1 MIRMDSFVMDKA
13 GIALTTA
20 CSLSCKLCAAY
31 APYNIPEHYA
41 LERHRECLK
50 RFFSIVTQVNKF
62 TISGGEPLVYPD
74 LPGFFAELQRYRDR
88 LGTLELITNGTILPS
103 RALLSAMSV
112 WQDKL
117 AVLVDN
123 YGPDIS
129 SKADEIHTLLSANGI
144 THSVRNYTAEDP
156 HCGGWIDFGDL
167 TQKRHLTQEEQERL
181 YAKCA
186 QPQKIKFCFTIVNGI
201 VSPCPP
207 LRRRQELGL
216 PTDYCEYIDLFDDSL
231 TVEEQ
236 RRKIWGIYHAKS
248 LSACAYCD
256 GLCDDSIRY
265 LPAQQFTTEEK
276 DCVKKGARF
285 YAEVRKMIC
294 SGGSA

>member
-1 MIRMDSFVMDKA
+1 MESFVMDKA

-20 CSLSCKLCAAY
+20 CSLNCKLCAAY
-31 APYNIPEHYA
+31 APYNAPEHYS
-41 LERHRECLK
+41 LERHKECLK

-62 TISGGEPLVYPD
+62 TISGGEPLVYPH
-74 LPGFFAELQRYRDR
+74 LPGFFAELEQYRGN

-103 RALLSAMSV
+103 EELLSAMAV
-112 WQDKL
+112 WKNKL
-117 AVLVDN
+117 SVLVDN
-123 YGPDIS
+123 YGPTIS
-129 SKADEIHTLLSANGI
+129 LRVGEIHTLLSANGI

-156 HCGGWIDFGDL
+156 HCGGWVDFGDL
-167 TQKRHLTQEEQERL
+167 TQKRHHTQEEQEQL

-216 PTDYCEYIDLFDDSL
+216 PTDYNEYIDLFDDSL
-231 TVEEQ
+231 TIEDQ
-236 RRKIWGIYHAKS
+236 RRKILGIYHAKS

-256 GLCDDSIRY
+256 GLCDDSARY
-265 LPAQQFTTEEK
+265 IPAEQFTK
-276 DCVKKGARF
+276 DESECVKRGARF
-285 YAEVRKMIC
+285 YAEIQKMT
-294 SGGSA
+294 SNGGHD